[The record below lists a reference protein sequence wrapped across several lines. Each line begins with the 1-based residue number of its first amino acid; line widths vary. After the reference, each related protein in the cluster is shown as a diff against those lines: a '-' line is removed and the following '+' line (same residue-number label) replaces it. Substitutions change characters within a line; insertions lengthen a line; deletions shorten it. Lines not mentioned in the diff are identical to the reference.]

1 MVKEMEIAHVASI
14 SLEYEM
20 KEGIKQHDK
29 RCPVCKKEYPEEDN
43 YCGDDGSALEQVRAA
58 GSKHLSR
65 SAEAPT
71 TANEGTA
78 ERNGLQ

>member
-1 MVKEMEIAHVASI
+1 
-14 SLEYEM
+14 M

-43 YCGDDGSALEQVRAA
+43 YCGDDGSALEQIRAA
-58 GSKHLSR
+58 ESEQLSR

-71 TANEGTA
+71 TDNDAG
-78 ERNGLQ
+78 ERNGVR

>member
-29 RCPVCKKEYPEEDN
+29 RCPVCKKEYPELDN
-43 YCGDDGSALEQVRAA
+43 YCGDDGSALEQMQAA
-58 GSKHLSR
+58 GSEHLSR
-65 SAEAPT
+65 PAGAPT
-71 TANEGTA
+71 TDDAA
-78 ERNGLQ
+78 ERNGV

>member
-14 SLEYEM
+14 SLEYDM

-29 RCPVCKKEYPEEDN
+29 RCPVCRKEYPGEDN
-43 YCGDDGSALEQVRAA
+43 YCGNDGSALEQVRAP

-65 SAEAPT
+65 SAEAPK
-71 TANEGTA
+71 TANNVTG
-78 ERNGLQ
+78 ERNGVQ